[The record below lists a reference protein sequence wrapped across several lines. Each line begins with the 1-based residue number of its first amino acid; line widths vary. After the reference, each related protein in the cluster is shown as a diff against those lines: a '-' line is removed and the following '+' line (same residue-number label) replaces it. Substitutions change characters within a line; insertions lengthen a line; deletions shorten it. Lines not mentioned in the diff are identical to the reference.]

1 MRGSINGK
9 FAAARRN
16 NRPSEGPKQFNQSS
30 LPPSKDAYMLERAV
44 ERRRLVMNNQLSV
57 CLKTPAA
64 TEEGRGK
71 GGRKQK
77 LISRSDGRIG
87 GGEGYPELQ
96 LSHAIFFFR
105 K

>member
-1 MRGSINGK
+1 
-9 FAAARRN
+9 
-16 NRPSEGPKQFNQSS
+16 
-30 LPPSKDAYMLERAV
+30 
-44 ERRRLVMNNQLSV
+44 MNNQLSV

-64 TEEGRGK
+64 TEEERW

-96 LSHAIFFFR
+96 LSHAIFFFSEM
-105 K
+105 KIKAFL